1 MSDKILCE
9 KAFERLTEALHR
21 HVEKVNAAF
30 AAYAEAANLDKIT
43 YSESY
48 ISQRIAQ
55 AKEEGKRTVQAQIDA
70 TAETVKNEIDVL
82 RTALSV
88 WAVTPPDNDI
98 LTLLR
103 AYKDF
108 DIPLSVSEAK
118 MIATFA
124 HGNFMTIRAL
134 RSVAENSG
142 LVVNFPNFSD
152 FEKDLQEI
160 ERGFSGVRLYAPTG
174 DGHAADLLPN
184 KMFAGIDYGPATG
197 TDAAFAAA
205 NAKSLDKKIPQIAER
220 WAAVTLSFETKETAP
235 SIPVTEDT
243 EATAVE
249 QARLSGAEQAEAYR
263 RSAEGLK
270 HYL

>member
-1 MSDKILCE
+1 MPDKILCQE
-9 KAFERLTEALHR
+9 AFERLTEALHR
-21 HVEKVNAAF
+21 HVAKINEAYAT
-30 AAYAEAANLDKIT
+30 YAEAVNLDKTT
-43 YSESY
+43 YSENY
-48 ISQRIAQ
+48 ISQQIAQ

-70 TAETVKNEIDVL
+70 TAETVKNELDLL

-98 LTLLR
+98 ISILGVYR
-103 AYKDF
+103 DF
-108 DIPLSVSEAK
+108 KIPLSVSEAS
-118 MIATFA
+118 MIGTLAN
-124 HGNFMTIRAL
+124 GNFMTIRAL

-142 LVVNFPNFSD
+142 LVVNFPDFSD

-160 ERGFSGVRLYAPTG
+160 ESGFSGLRLFAPTG
-174 DGHAADLLPN
+174 DGHAADLLPRKTFN
-184 KMFAGIDYGPATG
+184 GVDYGPATG

-220 WAAVTLSFETKETAP
+220 WAAVTLSFETKEATP
-235 SIPVTEDT
+235 DIPVAEDT
-243 EATAVE
+243 EAAAVE